1 VKVFRILRAVLGTAL
16 LWGVLWLFP
25 GVALGVYRI
34 LTLQIGMPIRVGLSV
49 VGTWAVLWA
58 IWGAA
63 SGAGF
68 AVALA
73 VAERHGSF
81 AQLTFRR
88 FASLGAIG
96 ALTPS
101 AIFLTVAWFQSAF
114 AALLVPFTFVLSL
127 SGILGATS
135 AVGTFALA
143 RRVPSGVPM
152 SGGLTSA

>member
-1 VKVFRILRAVLGTAL
+1 MPSWGTAL

-34 LTLQIGMPIRVGLSV
+34 LTLQIGMPIRIGLS

-88 FASLGAIG
+88 FASRGAIG

-101 AIFLTVAWFQSAF
+101 AIFLTVAWFQLAF
-114 AALLVPFTFVLSL
+114 ADLLVPFTFILSL
-127 SGILGATS
+127 SGILGAAS
-135 AVGTFALA
+135 AIGTFALA
-143 RRVPSGVPM
+143 RRAPSDVPM